1 MNKSIFVFGF
11 DQLWVQR
18 LREEGYEVVVQR
30 EMPAADALQDQVLV
44 VTSVQ
49 VAPENL
55 YELRRTFP
63 DATILYHHLNQNGIR
78 ESLHVHAVAATHG
91 IEYLSPRATVETL
104 LRKFEIIFEKKSES
118 ATRIV
123 GFFGSGMGVGV
134 TSLAATFASQLT
146 RHQKVILLG
155 LDLFHPG
162 WYERPTVSLDA
173 WQPRLTGKVLQASD
187 FDMLIEHEGF
197 LYLPG
202 NFDILAIQQYTEEEM
217 EYLLEKACEAADIVV
232 LDCGSVPE
240 SAGWYVGLQKASI
253 RYFVTHPAHHHTIR
267 PIMDVVRHLDMDSSM
282 FQLIVNRIDVD
293 GGFLKGSD
301 LAAEYQMLW
310 SGIEIPFVSMP
321 MDKIVLPLGKKVL
334 NAVAAA
340 ANGVLKAYGMEGERK
355 KGGIFR

>member
-1 MNKSIFVFGF
+1 MNKSIFVFGL

-18 LREEGYEVVVQR
+18 LREEGYEVVIQR
-30 EMPAADALQDQVLV
+30 ERPEANTLQDHVLV
-44 VTSVQ
+44 LTSDQ
-49 VAPENL
+49 APTERL
-55 YELRRTFP
+55 HEIRQDFP
-63 DATILYHHLNQNGIR
+63 DATIMYLHLGQNGLR
-78 ESLHVHAVAATHG
+78 ESLHVHAAAATHG

-104 LRKFEIIFEKKSES
+104 LQKLETIFETKSES
-118 ATRIV
+118 AARIV

-134 TSLAATFASQLT
+134 TSLAATFASQLA

-173 WQPRLTGKVLQASD
+173 WQPRLTGKVLQTSD
-187 FDMLIEHEGF
+187 FDMLIEHGGF

-202 NFDILAIQQYTEEEM
+202 NYDILAIQQYTEEEM
-217 EYLLEKACEAADIVV
+217 EYLIEKAREAADIVV

-282 FQLIVNRIDVD
+282 FQLIVNRVDVD
-293 GGFLKGSD
+293 GGYLKGSD

-310 SGIEIPFVSMP
+310 SGIEIPSISMP
-321 MDKIVLPLGKKVL
+321 LDVIVLPLGKKEL
-334 NAVAAA
+334 NAVATA
-340 ANGVLKAYGMEGERK
+340 ANGAMRAFGIEADRK
-355 KGGIFR
+355 KGGLFR